1 MTLNYWLISL
11 LNDYVGFSIGWT
23 EWNKRNTHT
32 GYHLVPLRA
41 ECAVENKILLPAC
54 LFFPGNLLLWLSF
67 FPPSHI
73 WKVSSSFHIQL
84 KFFPCPWRYLWRA
97 TAQKPKKMTDHLEW
111 MNGDDEETCLMI
123 WKSSLWIPS
132 TTFRQRNLGTS
143 KIKTNSRAL
152 WKLKHYY

>member
-84 KFFPCPWRYLWRA
+84 KFFPCPWKLLWWFWCII
-97 TAQKPKKMTDHLEW
+97 MSHL
-111 MNGDDEETCLMI
+111 
-123 WKSSLWIPS
+123 S
-132 TTFRQRNLGTS
+132 
-143 KIKTNSRAL
+143 
-152 WKLKHYY
+152 HYYFFPVAIKSVTSTIRTTWNWPLQETNMFIGIVLFNSPNNSFWR